1 MQKKS
6 FLLNIAADAQIIE
19 INLLVVY
26 LYSAP
31 SLNMNAVVLFSF
43 GENTQYDEQPTDKT
57 LCFIKD
63 ADNPNAIFL
72 EFQIKGMIKKTLPSN
87 RGLNKPS
94 WYNKNKDTYLSSF
107 RQTQL

>member
-1 MQKKS
+1 M
-6 FLLNIAADAQIIE
+6 
-19 INLLVVY
+19 Y

-63 ADNPNAIFL
+63 ADNPNA
-72 EFQIKGMIKKTLPSN
+72 
-87 RGLNKPS
+87 
-94 WYNKNKDTYLSSF
+94 SF
-107 RQTQL
+107 F